1 MKPVIKQIDVFTQS
15 IVLFDA
21 KTGKPIKP
29 TLKQTKQGKNQTKL
43 F

>member
-1 MKPVIKQIDVFTQS
+1 MKPVIKQIDVFTKG

-21 KTGKPIKP
+21 KTGKPIKEA
-29 TLKQTKQGKNQTKL
+29 TKQTKHSNKQTKL